1 MLVRLQL
8 HLRHRRLRAL
18 ALFGAVFWLGACSAQ
33 QIKVPLRPFYLPAD
47 PFLGRVELDV
57 PYRDD
62 AQADAEKHRLDLFL
76 PEGEGWPM
84 LLFVHGGSLEKGD
97 TSQRVVG
104 HDIYRNIGRY
114 YAARGVAVALVNY
127 RLQPDVHWKEQV
139 DDVARATDFVER
151 QLERLGG
158 DGRLYLSGHSAGAWL
173 VSRVALNHE
182 LWMEY
187 GWHDDTVD
195 GVISISGSGYDLTD
209 ELTWKWFG
217 REKRWAR
224 RFSLVPGERSWKE
237 RASVVPLIHKGAP
250 PFLLLHSK
258 REHRA
263 LVRQNTLFCDALRES
278 DVVCDR
284 EEIPGHGHRRM
295 LLAIS
300 HDRRPVAGKILA
312 ELGDDE

>member
-1 MLVRLQL
+1 MRSTITAF
-8 HLRHRRLRAL
+8 AL
-18 ALFGAVFWLGACSAQ
+18 ICTALLLSGCSAP

-47 PFLGRVELDV
+47 PFLGRVELGV
-57 PYRDD
+57 PYRQD
-62 AQADAEKHRLDLFL
+62 AAADPEKHRVDLFL

-97 TSQRVVG
+97 TSQRVAG

-127 RLQPDVHWKEQV
+127 RLQPEADWQEQV
-139 DDVARATDFVER
+139 DDVAHATDFVDR
-151 QLERLGG
+151 RLASWGG

-182 LWMEY
+182 LWKEH
-187 GWHDDTVD
+187 GWADDTVD

-217 REKRWAR
+217 REKRWSR
-224 RFSLVPGERSWKE
+224 RFSLVPGERDWKR
-237 RASVVPLIHKGAP
+237 RASILPLIHEDAP

-263 LVRQNTLFCDALRES
+263 LVRQNRLFCEALREG
-278 DVVCDR
+278 DVTCDR

-312 ELGDDE
+312 ELWSDE

>member
-1 MLVRLQL
+1 MRLD
-8 HLRHRRLRAL
+8 RLTSLTLITSAL
-18 ALFGAVFWLGACSAQ
+18 LLAACSAPH
-33 QIKVPLRPFYLPAD
+33 IKVPLRPFYLPTD

-62 AQADAEKHRLDLFL
+62 AAADAEKHRLDLFL

-84 LLFVHGGSLEKGD
+84 LLFVHGGSLDKGD
-97 TSQRVVG
+97 TSQMVAG

-127 RLQPDVHWKEQV
+127 RLQPEVDWKDQV
-139 DDVARATDFVER
+139 DDVARAADFVER
-151 QLERLGG
+151 RLESLGG

-173 VSRVALNHE
+173 VSRLALDAALWKE
-182 LWMEY
+182 LDWPE
-187 GWHDDTVD
+187 GTVD

-224 RFSLVPGERSWKE
+224 RFSLVAGDRDWKE
-237 RASVVPLIHKGAP
+237 RASVLPLIHDRAP
-250 PFLLLHSK
+250 PFLLLHSR

-263 LVRQNTLFCDALRES
+263 LVRQNELFCAALRRDS
-278 DVVCDR
+278 VSCDR

-312 ELGDDE
+312 ELWSDE